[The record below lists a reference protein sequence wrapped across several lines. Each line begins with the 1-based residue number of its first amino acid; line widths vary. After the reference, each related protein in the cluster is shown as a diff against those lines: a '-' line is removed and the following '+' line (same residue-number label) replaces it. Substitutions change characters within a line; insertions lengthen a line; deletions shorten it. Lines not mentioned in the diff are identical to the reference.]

1 MNQEVGSIMGYLYKL
16 YPVQVYEEEIPQ
28 DFAVPSLYF
37 PPASTVDGTDTVSTF
52 QKAYVLNV
60 KLFHENAQKAHNEA
74 ERIADTLRSN
84 RGIIPLMQESGED
97 TGDFIRLSRIETR
110 VSDGYATIVL
120 NWTSRYWYE
129 REEQRSLDGFKF
141 KSGVK

>member
-37 PPASTVDGTDTVSTF
+37 PPASTVDGVDTVSTF
-52 QKAYVLNV
+52 QKFYVLNV

-97 TGDFIRLSRIETR
+97 TGILF
-110 VSDGYATIVL
+110 GYL
-120 NWTSRYWYE
+120 
-129 REEQRSLDGFKF
+129 K
-141 KSGVK
+141 